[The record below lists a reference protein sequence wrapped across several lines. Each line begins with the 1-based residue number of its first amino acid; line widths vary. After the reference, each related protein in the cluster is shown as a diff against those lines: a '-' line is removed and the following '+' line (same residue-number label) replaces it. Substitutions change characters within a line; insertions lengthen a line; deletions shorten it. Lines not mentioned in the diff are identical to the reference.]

1 MRKILAL
8 IVLLLF
14 FSSGS
19 NAEIFISEPEDK
31 LISFSEVVMLRG
43 MGEELAILK
52 INERE
57 IKFSQDG
64 SFSCG
69 LVLKPGKNYVEV
81 RGQDRNKNHFI
92 KKIRILGLETYPDM
106 EKLYEGKRHWARNQI
121 IYLSS
126 LGYIEGYPD
135 GNFYP
140 GNPITRGEL
149 ATWIARIKRLII
161 PTLSEDVFF
170 DVPKEHW
177 RAPFVKA
184 VVDAGHMSGY
194 NQELFGIDDPI
205 SRREVAQ
212 VAVVTEGFGA
222 VEKIKKFFVDVPQ
235 EEKGAVPIYIAGEK
249 GLVKGVYEDIPVYD
263 PDRALTRAEAAVLL
277 ARFEQALNSVRY
289 LFDFEAGYSKANYC
303 RLNVPPEIASFSA
316 QPVRLN
322 RGERTTV
329 ELRVQIAP
337 RQGFSSISTVKVD
350 LSEVGGMPD
359 TKMFDDGTHGD
370 ELKQDNIYS
379 LNLSLE
385 PKESGAKILSAT
397 AIDQLG
403 WEGSRQISLLI
414 IE

>member
-1 MRKILAL
+1 MRKILFL
-8 IVLLLF
+8 VILLLF
-14 FSSGS
+14 FAAGV
-19 NAEIFISEPEDK
+19 NAGIFVSEPEDR
-31 LISFSEVVMLRG
+31 LIAFDEVVMLRG
-43 MGEELAILK
+43 VGQELDILK

-57 IKFSQDG
+57 IKFNQDG

-69 LVLKPGKNYVEV
+69 LILKHGKNYVEV
-81 RGQDRNKNHFI
+81 RAQDKSKNHFV

-140 GNPITRGEL
+140 ANPITRGEL

-184 VVDAGHMSGY
+184 VVDAVYMSSY
-194 NQELFGIDDPI
+194 TRDLFGIDDPI

-212 VAVVTEGFGA
+212 VAVITEGFGA
-222 VEKIKKFFVDVPQ
+222 VEKIQKFFIDVPR

-289 LFDFEAGYSKANYC
+289 LFDFEAGYSKVNYC
-303 RLNVPPEIASFSA
+303 RLNVPPEIVSFSA
-316 QPVRLN
+316 QPDRIN
-322 RGERTTV
+322 WGERTTV
-329 ELRVQIAP
+329 QLQVQIAP

-370 ELKQDNIYS
+370 ELKNDNIYS

-385 PKESGAKILSAT
+385 PKVSGAKILLAT

-403 WEGSRQISLLI
+403 WEGNRQTSLLI
-414 IE
+414 VE